1 MRILVVEDE
10 VLLRVSL
17 ADALRECGYDVDEAS
32 NGQLALEWMRRHLP
46 DLVLLDLRMPVI
58 DGFQFRAAQ
67 REDPLLADVPVILIS
82 ANGDEKNA
90 RSLGAVGVLDK
101 PVRLSELLAIINTFH
116 RVPNGP
122 KKT

>member
-1 MRILVVEDE
+1 MRILVVDDE

-32 NGQLALEWMRRHLP
+32 NVHLALESMRRHLP
-46 DLVLLDLRMPVI
+46 DLVLLDLRMPVV

-90 RSLGAVGVLDK
+90 RPLGAVGVLDK
-101 PVRLSELLAIINTFH
+101 PVRLSDLLRLIDNL
-116 RVPNGP
+116 
-122 KKT
+122 